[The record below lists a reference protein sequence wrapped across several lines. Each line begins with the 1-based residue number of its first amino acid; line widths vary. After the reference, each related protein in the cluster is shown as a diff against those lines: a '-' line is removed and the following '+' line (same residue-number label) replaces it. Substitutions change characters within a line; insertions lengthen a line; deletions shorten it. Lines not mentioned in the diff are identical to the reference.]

1 MTRETVRAFQE
12 HGHVADTLGDGVG
25 DAHGIFDEFDRVGV
39 SYEEI
44 VATLEREGIAKFVAS
59 FEELLQGIGMKR
71 DALTSK
77 ISGKEAQR

>member
-1 MTRETVRAFQE
+1 
-12 HGHVADTLGDGVG
+12 
-25 DAHGIFDEFDRVGV
+25 V

-44 VATLEREGIAKFVAS
+44 VATLEREGITKFVAS

-71 DALTSK
+71 DALRASR